1 MRGDRRRVP
10 HGAAANS
17 CWEKGIASP
26 SYFTCFYL
34 FLRPSDNV
42 PEGTDGQR
50 FPMRG
55 KLRSKFNQDRDFTA
69 KKRNMN
75 SVIKISSTPHDEIYS
90 YVILFLS
97 VLKLSINIWKEAAIK
112 NMNKICFGNIY

>member
-1 MRGDRRRVP
+1 
-10 HGAAANS
+10 
-17 CWEKGIASP
+17 
-26 SYFTCFYL
+26 
-34 FLRPSDNV
+34 
-42 PEGTDGQR
+42 
-50 FPMRG
+50 MRG